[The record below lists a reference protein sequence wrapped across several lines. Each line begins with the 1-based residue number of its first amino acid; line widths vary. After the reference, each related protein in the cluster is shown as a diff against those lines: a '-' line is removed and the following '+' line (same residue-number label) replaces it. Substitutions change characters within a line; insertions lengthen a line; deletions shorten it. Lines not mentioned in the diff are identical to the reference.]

1 MAAQRYMM
9 DMQANEFMYVN
20 CETFEV
26 TGADDPKAIEFIRF
40 YLKGQ
45 SFLFN

>member
-9 DMQANEFMYVN
+9 DMKADEFMYVN
-20 CETFEV
+20 CDTFEV
-26 TGADDPKAIEFIRF
+26 TSTDDPKAIEFIRF
-40 YLKGQ
+40 YLRGQ